1 MKISPIRLRA
11 IMREEIALER
21 KRAQKHPGAGH
32 VIVKKF
38 PDGYRVLALR
48 VYGQYDIPKGEIEEG
63 ETAHQAAVRETAE
76 EAGITQLRYAWQQD
90 SIQIGHLTLWL
101 AETTQEPEI
110 QQNPDTGIWEHH
122 EAKWVD
128 WEEMRS
134 RVPGYLKD
142 AIDWAQSLV
151 S

>member
-21 KRAQKHPGAGH
+21 KRAQKRPGAGH
-32 VIVKKF
+32 IIVKNF

-90 SIQIGHLTLWL
+90 PIQIGHLTLWL

-110 QQNPDTGIWEHH
+110 RQNPETGIWEHH
-122 EAKWVD
+122 EAKWVT
-128 WEEMRS
+128 WEEMRA
-134 RVPGYLKD
+134 RVPGFLKE
-142 AIDWAQSLV
+142 AVDWAQSLTE
-151 S
+151 